1 MDRDLRDQ
9 PPCAELRSK
18 RYYFLERA
26 PASVADILDASND
39 CWCARTSAHI
49 GPDGDVVAPELCCGP
64 ERGCFRPGPSHGIA
78 ARRVEAGGRE
88 V

>member
-1 MDRDLRDQ
+1 MDRDPRDRA
-9 PPCAELRSK
+9 PCAELRSK

-26 PASVADILDASND
+26 PASVAELLDASND

-49 GPDGDVVAPELCCGP
+49 GPDGDVVAPELCCWP
-64 ERGCFRPGPSHGIA
+64 ERGCFRPVPAHGIA